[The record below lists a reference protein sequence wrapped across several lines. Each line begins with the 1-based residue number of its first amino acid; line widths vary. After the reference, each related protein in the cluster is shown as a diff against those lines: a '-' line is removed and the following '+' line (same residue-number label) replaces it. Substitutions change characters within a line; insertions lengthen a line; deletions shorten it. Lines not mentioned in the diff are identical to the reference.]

1 MALGPALQEQLAEQK
16 VTFRFNPPNVPHF
29 RGAWEREIRHV
40 KYALR
45 VAVEDKSQHED
56 VLLTIL
62 TEVECILISKTLGCF
77 SRRSRLDPVKPNLHD
92 GTA

>member
-16 VTFRFNPPNVPHF
+16 VTFRFNPPNALHF
-29 RGAWEREIRHV
+29 RGAWEREIRYV
-40 KYALR
+40 KFALR

-56 VLLTIL
+56 VLLMFL
-62 TEVECILISKTLGCF
+62 TEVECILSSKTLGCF
-77 SRRSRLDPVKPNLHD
+77 SRRRSLDPVKRNLND